1 MNRLS
6 KSALVT
12 GMALVLSGCQ
22 TMATD
27 QDRPARIVNPDD
39 ASRAA
44 LQNTINTALRTDVV
58 IANNALT
65 DSSVLVI
72 ERSPPRTMQNPNPQ
86 GLILETPIQFRLVIN
101 GSDCILIDARDN
113 GRYVLENTSCE
124 AEEN

>member
-6 KSALVT
+6 KSSLIT
-12 GMALVLSGCQ
+12 GIALVLSGCQ

-44 LQNTINTALRTDVV
+44 LQNTINTVLRTNVV

-124 AEEN
+124 AEKN

>member
-1 MNRLS
+1 MNRLT
-6 KSALVT
+6 KSTFVT

-58 IANNALT
+58 IADDALT

-86 GLILETPIQFRLVIN
+86 GLVLEAPIRIRLVIN
-101 GSDCILIDARDN
+101 GSDCILIDERDSA
-113 GRYVLENTSCE
+113 RYVLENTSCE
-124 AEEN
+124 AE